1 MRALHR
7 SIPLVVVAS
16 ALLLGG
22 CGQAATEKAEPGPAI
37 VEPIDG
43 SSLSRLTL
51 TDEAAE
57 RIGIE
62 TAAVTTG
69 SAGRILVPTKTV
81 LYDENGQAWVYT
93 NPEGNVFLRAEITV
107 VGTDGD
113 ETVLSAGPPAD
124 TRVVTV
130 GVAELWGTE
139 LGVGDPE

>member
-1 MRALHR
+1 MRRLNR
-7 SIPLVVVAS
+7 SIPALVAFS
-16 ALLLGG
+16 ALMLSA
-22 CGQAATEKAEPGPAI
+22 CGQVANEQTESGPAL
-37 VEPIDG
+37 VEEIDG
-43 SSLSRLTL
+43 SSLKRVTL

-62 TAAVTTG
+62 TATVASG
-69 SAGRILVPTKTV
+69 AAGRIMVPTSTV
-81 LYDENGQAWVYT
+81 LYDPDGQAWVYT
-93 NPEGNVFLRAEITV
+93 NPEGNVFLRAQITV

-130 GVAELWGTE
+130 GVAELYGTE

>member
-1 MRALHR
+1 MRTFHR
-7 SIPLVVVAS
+7 SIPVLVAAS
-16 ALLLGG
+16 ALLLSA
-22 CGQAATEKAEPGPAI
+22 CGQAATEQAESGPAL

-43 SSLSRLTL
+43 STLKRLTL

-62 TAAVTTG
+62 TAAAATG
-69 SAGRILVPTKTV
+69 TGGQTLVPTNTV

-93 NPEGNVFLRAEITV
+93 NPEGNVFVRAKVTIVDTN
-107 VGTDGD
+107 GD
-113 ETVLSAGPPAD
+113 KTVLSAGPPPE

-130 GVAELWGTE
+130 GVAELYGTE